1 MNAWLKMKGRADLK
15 WLSSAGREKERES
28 EGVRERGVSKS
39 ESQMEKRGKR
49 KVREGKN
56 QVRETDKEK
65 EKSEKYFLPEK

>member
-39 ESQMEKRGKR
+39 ESQMEKEGKR
-49 KVREGKN
+49 KVREG
-56 QVRETDKEK
+56 
-65 EKSEKYFLPEK
+65 